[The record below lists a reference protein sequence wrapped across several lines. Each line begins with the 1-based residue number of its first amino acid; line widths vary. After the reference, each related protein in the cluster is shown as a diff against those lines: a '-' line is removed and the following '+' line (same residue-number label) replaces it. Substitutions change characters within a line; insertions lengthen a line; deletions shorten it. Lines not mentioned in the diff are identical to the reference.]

1 MRYIYMITYPLSE
14 RVTAFTTTRRIG
26 RDPEL
31 LCAELGVDA
40 GRFARPHQVHGV
52 RIMPI
57 AEEFFALGE
66 DTRKRILEGVDAV
79 IYNVRETCIGISTAD
94 CIPVLV
100 YDPEHHCA
108 AAIHAGWR
116 GTVAR
121 IVIKTME
128 MMTQMYGTDATRV
141 KCAIGPGIA
150 LDSFEVGDEVYSAFA
165 EAGFPMDS
173 FARRYQVKG
182 QEPLT
187 KWHLDI
193 KECNR
198 MQLLSLGVAAENV
211 IVSDIDTMT
220 DERFF
225 SARRE
230 GAKTGRILSGIVLR

>member
-1 MRYIYMITYPLSE
+1 MVTYPLSD
-14 RVTAFTTTRRIG
+14 RVTAFTTTKQLG

-31 LCAELGVDA
+31 LCPALGVEI
-40 GRFARPHQVHGV
+40 GRFARPHQVHGD

-57 AEEFFALGE
+57 AEEFFALSE
-66 DTRKRILEGVDAV
+66 ETRQRILEGVDAV
-79 IYNVRETCIGISTAD
+79 IYNVREACIGISTAD

-121 IVIKTME
+121 IVIKTVE
-128 MMTQMYGTDATRV
+128 RMTEMYGTDPSKV

-150 LDSFEVGDEVYSAFA
+150 LDSFEVGDEVYDAFA
-165 EAGFPMDS
+165 EAGFPVDS
-173 FARRYQVKG
+173 FARRYPVKG
-182 QEPLT
+182 QEPLM

-193 KECNR
+193 KDCNR

-211 IVSDIDTMT
+211 IVSDDDTMT
-220 DERFF
+220 DERYY